1 MEWNFIL
8 HPLSPP
14 FSSQFYEHPLDKFG
28 DQIAFVIPEATNFFA
43 PSLVIPLNIQEMGG
57 GCILESLV
65 YFAIPV
71 SRQVADD
78 LE

>member
-1 MEWNFIL
+1 MEQNFIL
-8 HPLSPP
+8 HPLSPL

-28 DQIAFVIPEATNFFA
+28 DQTAFVMPEATNFFA
-43 PSLVIPLNIQEMGG
+43 PSFVIPLNIQEMGR
-57 GCILESLV
+57 CILESLV

>member
-1 MEWNFIL
+1 MERNFIL

-28 DQIAFVIPEATNFFA
+28 DNMAFIMSEATHFFA
-43 PSLVIPLNIQEMGG
+43 SGLPIPLDTGNG
-57 GCILESLV
+57 GCIPESLV